1 MAASSVVAILGGF
14 IVSRLI
20 SINSSRISVIGKIKE
35 IEEQQAFKQDELNRL
50 QDGQKESAALD
61 FISKNAAS
69 LLQRN
74 ELDAVYRD
82 DIQQE
87 LLLEDLKPYWNRALN
102 LLGEL
107 VNKAKNDSEHIY
119 LKENNLPKPYATK
132 YSSDDFAYSVGE
144 IIMKEIKKQ
153 SRDKFSPYNFDVG
166 ISYSNNML
174 STINDKRISD
184 LELELKWLKYQRK
197 QLLDEKQTLK
207 KPKGMSAGLAIFA
220 FIAVFCIIIP
230 LLLSPLE
237 VDDYCIFLW
246 YKYSAIFAFTVG
258 LLSIFLYLL
267 MLLKWKNDQK

>member
-1 MAASSVVAILGGF
+1 MAASSIVAILGGF

-20 SINSSRISVIGKIKE
+20 SINSRRISVLGKIKE
-35 IEEQQAFKQDELNRL
+35 IEEQQEFKQVELNRL
-50 QDGQKESAALD
+50 QKDKKESAALD
-61 FISKNAAS
+61 FISTNAES
-69 LLQRN
+69 LLQR
-74 ELDAVYRD
+74 DKVDVVYRVD
-82 DIQQE
+82 LQQE
-87 LLLEDLKPYWNRALN
+87 LALEELKPFWNRALN
-102 LLGEL
+102 LMGEL
-107 VNKAKNDSEHIY
+107 FNIVENDSEHNF
-119 LKENNLPKPYATK
+119 LKENDLPKPYATK

-197 QLLDEKQTLK
+197 QLLDEKQTLI

-237 VDDYCIFLW
+237 VNDYCIFLW